1 MRHKIDKP
9 ITDIKIVSIV
19 VKDEWE
25 RGTIGE
31 GMKKKIASDTDMCRR
46 TGPLCPA
53 AAVLGCVLCVCS
65 SRSLLAFYA

>member
-1 MRHKIDKP
+1 VRHKIDKP

-31 GMKKKIASDTDMCRR
+31 GIKKRK
-46 TGPLCPA
+46 
-53 AAVLGCVLCVCS
+53 
-65 SRSLLAFYA
+65 